1 MKKEKKIALITL
13 LVMILNMFSPYSI
26 LFNNISKAAT
36 GVLGENPIIINN
48 LGVTKK
54 GSNKILTVEI
64 AAVTEAILNGFDF
77 QFKIDKSKITPCN
90 KNTGASTT
98 SLGMI
103 MAQSDYFLGTLQVKN
118 YDKNSNTFH
127 FLATEPS
134 GGTDIADNGYIPG
147 QVGDDAID
155 VNGKDFSV
163 YYPIL
168 KLSFKLD
175 SSVDEANLPSDLFS
189 LVPSGVGLPTGL
201 KVNYTNESGVKIS
214 KDLTL
219 ATHGFT
225 QAEKQITSISVKTN
239 PTKTAYD
246 HGDTIDLTGGV
257 IQVTY
262 DDNTTEDIDMTD
274 PAVTIKTGSPAD
286 VNNPNVK
293 LEYKSQETTF
303 NITVNDPIQ
312 SLSVATPM
320 TQGEYDHGDTLN
332 FAGLTLAAVTK
343 SGATKTITNTTPG
356 LAISETQADV
366 NSPNFTKITGT
377 SNVEVKGT
385 QIIKFTYDGK
395 TAQQTIIVNDRISSV
410 NIVTQPNKTAIKY
423 GEALDL
429 TGATVKITLASG
441 DTTNISLPDGSATIS
456 AFNNKQI
463 GSKQK
468 LTVTINNKTAPETI
482 DVEAYN
488 YVKET
493 TLTEPTKVDYA
504 YNEALDVTGGRI
516 KVTWANGTVSNVNLT
531 TNMVTGYNQTQLGVQ
546 TLTISNTFEY
556 TLSNGTQIQDPK
568 TMTYE
573 VEVTNQAK
581 TITITPPTKTEY
593 EHGDKLDFTGGNIKI
608 IYADG
613 TTQQKQITSNMVR
626 ESNGSQVNMA
636 PTASD
641 YINNEISKTL
651 VIKYKEDNATGTV
664 NYPIKIKNVVSQIS
678 MSTEPTSK
686 TYNIGDTTYNL
697 AGGTIKVTRKA
708 GNTET
713 VALTDQGI
721 TLTNLS
727 TLTTNKGTKP
737 VTVTYEGKTTT
748 FNITIKNGVKNIN
761 ITAPT
766 KTEYEHGDTLDFT
779 GGKIEVK
786 YADSTTSNV
795 QITNAMVTDNATG
808 TAVNMSPAA
817 AEYTNNKLTK
827 TLKIEYT
834 EDGVTETAYY
844 TITIKNPIDQ
854 ITIVTSPKTQY
865 NLNDST
871 TGVGGT
877 LKVTR
882 KAGNYETINILDSM
896 VSGLTTSVAGTGKTA
911 TVTYTDD
918 GITKTTTYTYNVKDN
933 ITSITITPPTKSQ
946 YNHGD
951 ALDLTGGKIT
961 IQYASGTTQDKPL
974 DASMITESDGSTVNM
989 SPSLYG
995 NTNKESKTLLIKYEE
1010 DGVSSQE
1017 NYPIEIINDIKQIA
1031 IQGTAKSQY
1040 NVNDPLQPG
1049 LSILVTR
1056 ASGVPEAITV
1066 TSSMLTNFSTATEGT
1081 RIATITYTEN
1091 GITKTTTFTYTVTD
1105 TVTNIN
1111 VNTQPT
1117 KATKYGENAD
1127 LTGATIDVVK
1137 GSGTTTI
1144 PVTKDMI
1151 KPGTYNPNQTGNQTI
1166 KVIYGGKETSLTIT
1180 VKDYV
1185 TGITINPA
1193 SVTGKYNDTLSK
1205 MIQTNNIQYTVKYA
1219 KAGAQTPEAL
1229 TESMVSGYSAT
1240 TTQDQN
1246 LTVTYKDTDTNSY
1259 TNGQDFTA
1267 NLKVTLSKEVK
1278 KIDITAPSKTKY
1290 EHGEA
1295 IATDGT
1301 ITVTFT
1307 DNTTEQRTMKA
1318 NMITEN
1324 DGSPL
1329 NMSPAVSDYTNN
1341 KINKTLKITYTEEG
1355 KTGTVNYPIEIIN
1368 KVQSITIKGT
1378 PKTTY
1383 NINEAL
1389 DNNITITIH
1398 RQTGADEDV
1407 TVTTSM
1413 IPSFNT
1419 TTETSGTPR
1428 SSDIEYTENGTTVKV
1443 PYTYTVTDTVTNIN
1457 VNTQPTKA
1465 TKYGENAD
1473 LTGATIDVVKGS
1485 GTTTIPV
1492 TKDMIKPGTYNPNQT
1507 GNQTIKVIYGGKE
1520 TSLTITVKDYV
1531 TGITINPASVTG
1543 KYNDTLSKM
1552 IQTNNIQ
1559 YTVKYAKAGA
1569 QTPEALTE
1577 SMVSGYSATTTQ
1589 DQNLTVTYKD
1599 TDTNSYTNGQDFT
1612 ANLKVT
1618 LSKEVKKIDITAPS
1632 KTKYEHG
1639 EAIATDGTITV
1650 TFTDNTTEQRT
1661 MKANMITENDGSPLN
1676 MSPAVSDYTNNK
1688 INKTLKITYTEEGK
1702 TGTVN
1707 YPIEII
1713 NKVQSIT
1720 IKGTPKTTYNINEA
1734 LDNNITIT
1742 IHRQTGADE
1751 DVTVTTSMI
1760 PSFNTTTETSGTPRS
1775 SDIEY
1780 TENGTTVKVPYTY
1793 TVTDTVTNINV
1804 NTQPTKATKY
1814 GKDADLTGVT
1824 IDVVKGSGTTTIPV
1838 TKDMIKPG
1846 TYNPNQTGNQT
1857 IKVIYGGKETS
1868 LTITVKDY
1876 VTGITINP
1884 ASVTGKYND
1893 TLSKMIQTN
1902 NIQYTVKYAK
1912 AGAQTPEALTESM
1925 VSGYSATTTQDQNLT
1940 VTYKDTDTNSYTN
1953 GQDFTANLKVTL
1965 DDTITGMTLK
1975 QTGTVK
1981 TNYKYNEE
1989 FDVTNLVIVVHK
2001 LSGDEN
2007 VPVTK
2012 DMIKNY
2018 NKQKL
2023 GNQTVSVEYNGTT
2036 VGTIN
2041 ATVKDY
2047 IASVIITAPSKI
2059 TYKYNEEL
2067 DLSDA
2072 KITITMASKP
2082 SAPTTISVTPS
2093 MISGYDKT
2101 KVGAQTVTIT
2111 YTDSENKVHKQT
2123 FGVTVKDA
2131 IKTITLENNNFKTNY
2146 KYGENLNLSGLSLKV
2161 TKESG
2166 ETTTVP
2172 ITSGMISGYNPNK
2185 LGNQTLTINY
2195 EGKQFTTVVN
2205 VVDYVKDI
2213 TLTPPTKNEYK
2224 IGETLNLV
2232 GGSITEKMASGAKGS
2247 TIALTNSIVS
2257 GFDSTTPGTKNLTVK
2272 YVKDGKTYTKTFQIA
2287 VINTINHIEV
2297 IAPTKTNYKYG
2308 ENLNLAGGTVKIHM
2322 EDGTIKTIQLT
2333 NNMVTGYDKT
2343 KPGQQML
2350 KVTYTSEDN
2359 KKYEGY
2365 FKVTVGEDYIKDTKF
2380 VAPTKKEY
2388 RIGDTIDLAGGSI
2401 TEVYASGKLGNKY
2414 ELTNSMI
2421 SGFDSTT
2428 PGTKQITVT
2437 FNNKTYKYNVTVKD
2451 KTLGISIKTLP
2462 NKLEYKKGENIDLTG
2477 ATLNVVKESGTTTIK
2492 ITANM
2497 VSGYDKNKTGMQVIT
2512 VTYEGFTAQFSV
2524 LVKEEAQTNPEKP
2537 DNNKPNTD
2545 NNKPNTDN
2553 NKPNTDNNKPNTD
2566 NNKPNTDNNKPN
2578 TTDKNNN
2585 STSNTTPSV
2594 PSTTNRNTTNISNE
2608 TTTEENKKEAT
2619 EETNKEETTNEENK
2633 NEETKQED
2641 NKNTQDEN
2649 KVPLVSGTNDN
2660 NNNKTPKDKG
2670 TISIQGLLNILG
2682 LLLALLALAF
2692 IIIVL
2697 AKRRNNVKI
2706 YIEEGDE
2713 KVLIGKEKVTKDNRE
2728 LDLNKYYNKYK
2739 EDEYKIVLSKSIS
2752 KKLDKKT
2759 VNLTVHD
2766 KKESFVVDYDSKE
2779 YIYRT

>member
-13 LVMILNMFSPYSI
+13 LVMILNMFSPYSV

-36 GVLGENPIIINN
+36 GVLGDNPIIINN
-48 LGVTKK
+48 LGVTQK

-64 AAVTEAILNGFDF
+64 AAVTEAVLNGFDF

-155 VNGKDFSV
+155 VNGQGYSV

-175 SSVDEANLPSDLFS
+175 SSVDADKLPSDLFS

-214 KDLTL
+214 KDLPL

-225 QAEKQITSISVKTN
+225 QAEKQIVSIAVKTN

-262 DDNTTEDIDMTD
+262 DDRTTEDIDMTD

-293 LEYKSQETTF
+293 LEYKGQETTF

-332 FAGLTLAAVTK
+332 FAGLTLSAVTK

-456 AFNNKQI
+456 AFNNKQV
-463 GSKQK
+463 GSKQN

-482 DVEAYN
+482 NVEAYN

-531 TNMVTGYNQTQLGVQ
+531 TNMVTGYNPTQLGVQ
-546 TLTISNTFEY
+546 TLTITNTFKY
-556 TLSNGTQIQDPK
+556 TLSDGTQIPDTK
-568 TMTYE
+568 KMTYE
-573 VEVTNQAK
+573 VEVTNPA
-581 TITITPPTKTEY
+581 TAITITPPTKTEY
-593 EHGDKLDFTGGNIKI
+593 EHGDTLDFTGGKI
-608 IYADG
+608 EVTYSDG
-613 TTQQKQITSNMVR
+613 TTQTKQITSNMVK
-626 ESNGSQVNMA
+626 ESNGSSVNMA

-641 YINNEISKTL
+641 YVNNEVSKTL
-651 VIKYKEDNATGTV
+651 VIKYKENNVTGTV
-664 NYPIKIKNVVSQIS
+664 NYPIKIKNVVSQIA
-678 MSTEPTSK
+678 MSTEPTNT

-697 AGGTIKVTRKA
+697 AGGAIKVTRKA

-748 FNITIKNGVKNIN
+748 FNITVKNGVKNIN

-808 TAVNMSPAA
+808 TAVNMSPAV

-834 EDGVTETAYY
+834 EDGVTEYAYY

-854 ITIVTSPKTQY
+854 ITIDTQPRTQY

-877 LKVTR
+877 LKITR
-882 KAGNYETINILDSM
+882 KAGNTETVNIQDSM
-896 VSGLTTSVAGTGKTA
+896 VSGLTTTTAGTGKTA

-918 GITKTTTYTYNVKDN
+918 SVTKTTTYTYNVKDN
-933 ITSITITPPTKSQ
+933 ITNIAITPPTKSQ

-951 ALDLTGGKIT
+951 ALDLAGGKIT
-961 IQYASGTTQDKPL
+961 ITYASGTTQDKPL
-974 DASMITESDGSTVNM
+974 DASMITESDGSPVNM
-989 SPSLYG
+989 SPASYG
-995 NTNKESKTLLIKYEE
+995 NTNKESKTLLIKYQE
-1010 DGVSSQE
+1010 DGISKQE
-1017 NYPIEIINDIKQIA
+1017 NYPIEIINDVKQIA
-1031 IQGTAKSQY
+1031 IQGTAQTQY
-1040 NVNDPLQPG
+1040 NVNDSLQPG

-1066 TSSMLTNFSTATEGT
+1066 TSNMLTNFSTTTEGT
-1081 RIATITYTEN
+1081 RTATITYTEN

-1105 TVTNIN
+1105 TVTSIS
-1111 VNTQPT
+1111 VKTQPT
-1117 KATKYGENAD
+1117 NDTKYGENAD

-1144 PVTKDMI
+1144 PVTNDMI
-1151 KPGTYNPNQTGNQTI
+1151 QQGTYNPTTLGSQQVTI
-1166 KVIYGGKETSLTIT
+1166 QYGGQQTTLTIT

-1205 MIQTNNIQYTVKYA
+1205 MIQTNNIQYTVTYA
-1219 KAGAQTPEAL
+1219 KAGAQTPITLA
-1229 TESMVSGYSAT
+1229 ESMVAGYSAT
-1240 TTQDQN
+1240 STQDQN
-1246 LTVTYKDTDTNSY
+1246 LTVTYKDADTNSY
-1259 TNGQDFTA
+1259 TNGQKFTA
-1267 NLKVTLSKEVK
+1267 NLKVTLSKEVSS
-1278 KIDITAPSKTKY
+1278 ITITAPSKTTY
-1290 EHGEA
+1290 EHGET

-1301 ITVTFT
+1301 ITVVFT
-1307 DNTTEQRTMKA
+1307 DGTQEQRAMTA
-1318 NMITEN
+1318 SMITEN

-1329 NMSPAVSDYTNN
+1329 NMSPSASEYTNN

-1378 PKTTY
+1378 PKDTY
-1383 NINEAL
+1383 NVNEAL
-1389 DNNITITIH
+1389 DNNIVITVH

-1407 TVTTSM
+1407 TVTSSM
-1413 IPSFNT
+1413 IPSFDT

-1443 PYTYTVTDTVTNIN
+1443 PYTYTVTDTVSSIN

-1465 TKYGENAD
+1465 TKYGEDVD
-1473 LTGATIDVVKGS
+1473 LTGVTIDVVKGS
-1485 GTTTIPV
+1485 GTKTIPV
-1492 TKDMIKPGTYNPNQT
+1492 TKDMIKPGTYNPTTLGSQ
-1507 GNQTIKVIYGGKE
+1507 QVTIQYGGQQ
-1520 TSLTITVKDYV
+1520 TTLTINVKDYV

-1543 KYNDTLSKM
+1543 NINDTLGTL
-1552 IQTNNIQ
+1552 IQANNIQ
-1559 YTVKYAKAGA
+1559 YTVTYAKAGA
-1569 QTPEALTE
+1569 QTPVTLAE
-1577 SMVSGYSATTTQ
+1577 SMVSGYSATSTQ

-1599 TDTNSYTNGQDFT
+1599 TDTDSYTNGQNFT

-1618 LSKEVKKIDITAPS
+1618 LA
-1632 KTKYEHG
+1632 
-1639 EAIATDGTITV
+1639 
-1650 TFTDNTTEQRT
+1650 
-1661 MKANMITENDGSPLN
+1661 
-1676 MSPAVSDYTNNK
+1676 
-1688 INKTLKITYTEEGK
+1688 
-1702 TGTVN
+1702 
-1707 YPIEII
+1707 
-1713 NKVQSIT
+1713 
-1720 IKGTPKTTYNINEA
+1720 
-1734 LDNNITIT
+1734 
-1742 IHRQTGADE
+1742 
-1751 DVTVTTSMI
+1751 
-1760 PSFNTTTETSGTPRS
+1760 
-1775 SDIEY
+1775 
-1780 TENGTTVKVPYTY
+1780 
-1793 TVTDTVTNINV
+1793 
-1804 NTQPTKATKY
+1804 
-1814 GKDADLTGVT
+1814 
-1824 IDVVKGSGTTTIPV
+1824 
-1838 TKDMIKPG
+1838 
-1846 TYNPNQTGNQT
+1846 
-1857 IKVIYGGKETS
+1857 
-1868 LTITVKDY
+1868 
-1876 VTGITINP
+1876 
-1884 ASVTGKYND
+1884 
-1893 TLSKMIQTN
+1893 
-1902 NIQYTVKYAK
+1902 
-1912 AGAQTPEALTESM
+1912 
-1925 VSGYSATTTQDQNLT
+1925 
-1940 VTYKDTDTNSYTN
+1940 
-1953 GQDFTANLKVTL
+1953 
-1965 DDTITGMTLK
+1965 DTITGMTLQ
-1975 QTGTVK
+1975 QTGAVK

-1989 FDVTNLVIVVHK
+1989 FDATNLVIVVHK
-2001 LSGDEN
+2001 LSGDVT

-2018 NKQKL
+2018 NKQQL

-2047 IASVIITAPSKI
+2047 IASVVITAPSKI

-2082 SAPTTISVTPS
+2082 NAPTTISVTPS
-2093 MISGYDKT
+2093 MISGYNKAQ
-2101 KVGAQTVTIT
+2101 VGAQTITIT

-2131 IKTITLENNNFKTNY
+2131 IKTIALENNNFKTNY

-2166 ETTTVP
+2166 ATTTVP
-2172 ITSGMISGYNPNK
+2172 VTSGMISGYNPNK
-2185 LGNQTLTINY
+2185 LGNQTLTINH

-2232 GGSITEKMASGAKGS
+2232 GGSITEKMASGANGS
-2247 TIALTNSIVS
+2247 TKALTNNMVS

-2272 YVKDGKTYTKTFQIA
+2272 YVKDGKTYTKTFQVA

-2308 ENLNLAGGTVKIHM
+2308 ENLNLAGGTIKIHM
-2322 EDGTIKTIQLT
+2322 EDGTIKTVPLT
-2333 NNMVTGYDKT
+2333 DKMVTGYDKT

-2380 VAPTKKEY
+2380 VAPTKKQY

-2437 FNNKTYKYNVTVKD
+2437 FNNKKYNYSITVKD

-2462 NKLEYKKGENIDLTG
+2462 NKLEYKKGENLDLTG

-2524 LVKEEAQTNPEKP
+2524 LVKEEVQTNPEKP
-2537 DNNKPNTD
+2537 DDNKPNTPDD
-2545 NNKPNTDN
+2545 NKQNT
-2553 NKPNTDNNKPNTD
+2553 P
-2566 NNKPNTDNNKPN
+2566 DNNKPN

-2594 PSTTNRNTTNISNE
+2594 PSTTNRNTTNISNK
-2608 TTTEENKKEAT
+2608 TTTEENKNETT
-2619 EETNKEETTNEENK
+2619 EETNNEETTNEENK
-2633 NEETKQED
+2633 NEETKQEED

-2649 KVPLVSGTNDN
+2649 KVPLVPGTNDN

-2713 KVLIGKEKVTKDNRE
+2713 KVLVGKEKVTKDNRE

>member
-1 MKKEKKIALITL
+1 MSITQKALQTKKARQKTVKKIKNSQKNKKQSKEKNKKQSKEKIKNNKRKVKKKIKEGERNMKKEKKIALITL

-946 YNHGD
+946 YNHGE

-1031 IQGTAKSQY
+1031 IQGTAQSQY

-1127 LTGATIDVVK
+1127 LTGVTINVVK

-1151 KPGTYNPNQTGNQTI
+1151 KPGTYNPTTLGSQQVTIQYEGQQTT
-1166 KVIYGGKETSLTIT
+1166 LTIN

-1205 MIQTNNIQYTVKYA
+1205 MIQTNNIQYTVTYA
-1219 KAGAQTPEAL
+1219 KAGAQTPETLA
-1229 TESMVSGYSAT
+1229 ESMVSGYSAT

-1246 LTVTYKDTDTNSY
+1246 LTVTYKDTDTDSY
-1259 TNGQDFTA
+1259 TNGQDFTT

-1355 KTGTVNYPIEIIN
+1355 KTGTINYPIEIIN
-1368 KVQSITIKGT
+1368 KVQTITIKGT

-1383 NINEAL
+1383 NVNEAL

-1559 YTVKYAKAGA
+1559 YTVTYAKAGA
-1569 QTPEALTE
+1569 QTPETLAE

-1599 TDTNSYTNGQDFT
+1599 TDTD
-1612 ANLKVT
+1612 
-1618 LSKEVKKIDITAPS
+1618 
-1632 KTKYEHG
+1632 
-1639 EAIATDGTITV
+1639 
-1650 TFTDNTTEQRT
+1650 
-1661 MKANMITENDGSPLN
+1661 
-1676 MSPAVSDYTNNK
+1676 
-1688 INKTLKITYTEEGK
+1688 
-1702 TGTVN
+1702 
-1707 YPIEII
+1707 
-1713 NKVQSIT
+1713 
-1720 IKGTPKTTYNINEA
+1720 
-1734 LDNNITIT
+1734 
-1742 IHRQTGADE
+1742 
-1751 DVTVTTSMI
+1751 
-1760 PSFNTTTETSGTPRS
+1760 
-1775 SDIEY
+1775 
-1780 TENGTTVKVPYTY
+1780 
-1793 TVTDTVTNINV
+1793 
-1804 NTQPTKATKY
+1804 
-1814 GKDADLTGVT
+1814 
-1824 IDVVKGSGTTTIPV
+1824 
-1838 TKDMIKPG
+1838 
-1846 TYNPNQTGNQT
+1846 
-1857 IKVIYGGKETS
+1857 
-1868 LTITVKDY
+1868 
-1876 VTGITINP
+1876 
-1884 ASVTGKYND
+1884 
-1893 TLSKMIQTN
+1893 
-1902 NIQYTVKYAK
+1902 
-1912 AGAQTPEALTESM
+1912 
-1925 VSGYSATTTQDQNLT
+1925 
-1940 VTYKDTDTNSYTN
+1940 SYTN

-1989 FDVTNLVIVVHK
+1989 IDVTNLVIVVHK

-2018 NKQKL
+2018 NKQQL

-2047 IASVIITAPSKI
+2047 IASVVITAPSKI

-2082 SAPTTISVTPS
+2082 NAPTTISVTPS
-2093 MISGYDKT
+2093 MISGYNKT
-2101 KVGAQTVTIT
+2101 QVGAQTITIT

-2123 FGVTVKDA
+2123 FGVTVNDA

-2166 ETTTVP
+2166 ATTTVP
-2172 ITSGMISGYNPNK
+2172 VTSGMISGYNPNK

-2224 IGETLNLV
+2224 IGETLSLV
-2232 GGSITEKMASGAKGS
+2232 GGSITEKMASGANGS
-2247 TIALTNSIVS
+2247 IIALTNNMIS

-2272 YVKDGKTYTKTFQIA
+2272 YVKDGKTYTKTFQVA

-2322 EDGTIKTIQLT
+2322 EDGTIKTVPLT
-2333 NNMVTGYDKT
+2333 DKMVTGYDKT

-2401 TEVYASGKLGNKY
+2401 TEIYASGKLGNKY

-2421 SGFDSTT
+2421 SGFNSTT

-2437 FNNKTYKYNVTVKD
+2437 FNNKKYNYSITVKD

-2566 NNKPNTDNNKPN
+2566 NNKPNT
-2578 TTDKNNN
+2578 TDKNNN

-2594 PSTTNRNTTNISNE
+2594 PSTTNKNTTNINNE
-2608 TTTEENKKEAT
+2608 TTTEENKNEKT
-2619 EETNKEETTNEENK
+2619 EETNNEEITNDENK
-2633 NEETKQED
+2633 NEETKQEEN
-2641 NKNTQDEN
+2641 NKNTQEEN
-2649 KVPLVSGTNDN
+2649 KVPMVPGTNDN
-2660 NNNKTPKDKG
+2660 NNNTPKDKG
-2670 TISIQGLLNILG
+2670 TINIQGLLNILG
-2682 LLLALLALAF
+2682 LLLALVALAF

-2713 KVLIGKEKVTKDNRE
+2713 KVLVGKEKVTKDNRE

-2739 EDEYKIVLSKSIS
+2739 EEEYKIVLSKSIS

>member
-946 YNHGD
+946 YNHGE

-1010 DGVSSQE
+1010 DGISSQE

-1031 IQGTAKSQY
+1031 IQGTAQSQY

-1205 MIQTNNIQYTVKYA
+1205 MIQTNNIQYTVTYA
-1219 KAGAQTPEAL
+1219 KAGAQTPETLA
-1229 TESMVSGYSAT
+1229 ESMVSGYSAT

-1246 LTVTYKDTDTNSY
+1246 LTVTYKDTDTDSY

-1290 EHGEA
+1290 EHGET

-1329 NMSPAVSDYTNN
+1329 NMSPAVSEYTNN

-1368 KVQSITIKGT
+1368 KVQTITIKGT

-1383 NINEAL
+1383 NVNEAL

-1465 TKYGENAD
+1465 TKYGEDAD
-1473 LTGATIDVVKGS
+1473 LTGVTIDVVKGS

-1492 TKDMIKPGTYNPNQT
+1492 TKDMIKPGTYNPTTLGSQQVTIQYEGQQT
-1507 GNQTIKVIYGGKE
+1507 T
-1520 TSLTITVKDYV
+1520 LTINVKDYV

-1559 YTVKYAKAGA
+1559 YTVTYAKAGA
-1569 QTPEALTE
+1569 QTPETLAE

-1599 TDTNSYTNGQDFT
+1599 TDTD
-1612 ANLKVT
+1612 
-1618 LSKEVKKIDITAPS
+1618 
-1632 KTKYEHG
+1632 
-1639 EAIATDGTITV
+1639 
-1650 TFTDNTTEQRT
+1650 
-1661 MKANMITENDGSPLN
+1661 
-1676 MSPAVSDYTNNK
+1676 
-1688 INKTLKITYTEEGK
+1688 
-1702 TGTVN
+1702 
-1707 YPIEII
+1707 
-1713 NKVQSIT
+1713 
-1720 IKGTPKTTYNINEA
+1720 
-1734 LDNNITIT
+1734 
-1742 IHRQTGADE
+1742 
-1751 DVTVTTSMI
+1751 
-1760 PSFNTTTETSGTPRS
+1760 
-1775 SDIEY
+1775 
-1780 TENGTTVKVPYTY
+1780 
-1793 TVTDTVTNINV
+1793 
-1804 NTQPTKATKY
+1804 
-1814 GKDADLTGVT
+1814 
-1824 IDVVKGSGTTTIPV
+1824 
-1838 TKDMIKPG
+1838 
-1846 TYNPNQTGNQT
+1846 
-1857 IKVIYGGKETS
+1857 
-1868 LTITVKDY
+1868 
-1876 VTGITINP
+1876 
-1884 ASVTGKYND
+1884 
-1893 TLSKMIQTN
+1893 
-1902 NIQYTVKYAK
+1902 
-1912 AGAQTPEALTESM
+1912 
-1925 VSGYSATTTQDQNLT
+1925 
-1940 VTYKDTDTNSYTN
+1940 SYTN

-1989 FDVTNLVIVVHK
+1989 IDVTNLVIVVHK

-2018 NKQKL
+2018 NKQQL

-2047 IASVIITAPSKI
+2047 IASVVITAPSKI

-2082 SAPTTISVTPS
+2082 NAPTTISVTPS
-2093 MISGYDKT
+2093 MISGYNKT
-2101 KVGAQTVTIT
+2101 QVGAQTITIT

-2123 FGVTVKDA
+2123 FGVTVNDA

-2166 ETTTVP
+2166 ATTTVP
-2172 ITSGMISGYNPNK
+2172 VTSGMISGYNPNK

-2224 IGETLNLV
+2224 IGETLSLV
-2232 GGSITEKMASGAKGS
+2232 GGSITEKMASGANGS
-2247 TIALTNSIVS
+2247 IIALTNNMIS

-2272 YVKDGKTYTKTFQIA
+2272 YVKDGKTYTKTFQVA

-2322 EDGTIKTIQLT
+2322 EDGTIKTVPLT
-2333 NNMVTGYDKT
+2333 DKMVTGYDKT

-2401 TEVYASGKLGNKY
+2401 TEIYASGKLGNKY

-2421 SGFDSTT
+2421 SGFNSTT

-2437 FNNKTYKYNVTVKD
+2437 FNNKKYNYSITVKD

-2594 PSTTNRNTTNISNE
+2594 PSTTNKNTTNINNE
-2608 TTTEENKKEAT
+2608 TTTEENKNEKT
-2619 EETNKEETTNEENK
+2619 EETNNEEITNDENK
-2633 NEETKQED
+2633 NEETKQEEN
-2641 NKNTQDEN
+2641 NKNTQEEN
-2649 KVPLVSGTNDN
+2649 KVPMVPGTNDN
-2660 NNNKTPKDKG
+2660 NNNTPKDKG
-2670 TISIQGLLNILG
+2670 TINIQGLLNILG
-2682 LLLALLALAF
+2682 LLLALVALAF

-2713 KVLIGKEKVTKDNRE
+2713 KVLVGKEKVTKDNRE

-2739 EDEYKIVLSKSIS
+2739 EEEYKIVLSKSIS

>member
-946 YNHGD
+946 YNHGE

-974 DASMITESDGSTVNM
+974 DASMITESNGSTVNM

-1010 DGVSSQE
+1010 DGISSQE

-1137 GSGTTTI
+1137 GSGTTII
-1144 PVTKDMI
+1144 PVTNDMI
-1151 KPGTYNPNQTGNQTI
+1151 QQGTYNPTTLGSQQITIQYEGQQTT
-1166 KVIYGGKETSLTIT
+1166 LTIN

-1185 TGITINPA
+1185 TGITISPA

-1205 MIQTNNIQYTVKYA
+1205 MIQTNNIQYTVTYA
-1219 KAGAQTPEAL
+1219 KAGAQTPETLA
-1229 TESMVSGYSAT
+1229 ESMVSGYSAT

-1246 LTVTYKDTDTNSY
+1246 LTVTYKDTDTDSY

-1307 DNTTEQRTMKA
+1307 DSTTEQRTMKA

-1341 KINKTLKITYTEEG
+1341 KINKTLKITYTEDG
-1355 KTGTVNYPIEIIN
+1355 KVGTVNYPIEIIN

-1465 TKYGENAD
+1465 TKYGE
-1473 LTGATIDVVKGS
+1473 
-1485 GTTTIPV
+1485 
-1492 TKDMIKPGTYNPNQT
+1492 
-1507 GNQTIKVIYGGKE
+1507 
-1520 TSLTITVKDYV
+1520 
-1531 TGITINPASVTG
+1531 
-1543 KYNDTLSKM
+1543 
-1552 IQTNNIQ
+1552 
-1559 YTVKYAKAGA
+1559 
-1569 QTPEALTE
+1569 
-1577 SMVSGYSATTTQ
+1577 
-1589 DQNLTVTYKD
+1589 
-1599 TDTNSYTNGQDFT
+1599 
-1612 ANLKVT
+1612 
-1618 LSKEVKKIDITAPS
+1618 
-1632 KTKYEHG
+1632 
-1639 EAIATDGTITV
+1639 
-1650 TFTDNTTEQRT
+1650 
-1661 MKANMITENDGSPLN
+1661 
-1676 MSPAVSDYTNNK
+1676 
-1688 INKTLKITYTEEGK
+1688 
-1702 TGTVN
+1702 
-1707 YPIEII
+1707 
-1713 NKVQSIT
+1713 
-1720 IKGTPKTTYNINEA
+1720 
-1734 LDNNITIT
+1734 
-1742 IHRQTGADE
+1742 
-1751 DVTVTTSMI
+1751 
-1760 PSFNTTTETSGTPRS
+1760 
-1775 SDIEY
+1775 
-1780 TENGTTVKVPYTY
+1780 
-1793 TVTDTVTNINV
+1793 
-1804 NTQPTKATKY
+1804 
-1814 GKDADLTGVT
+1814 DADLTGVT

-1940 VTYKDTDTNSYTN
+1940 VTYKDADTNSYTN

-2041 ATVKDY
+2041 TTVKDY

-2082 SAPTTISVTPS
+2082 SAPTTISVTQS

-2166 ETTTVP
+2166 ATTTVP

-2437 FNNKTYKYNVTVKD
+2437 FNNKKYNYSITVKD

-2537 DNNKPNTD
+2537 DNNKPNTDNNKPNTDNNKPNTD

>member
-13 LVMILNMFSPYSI
+13 LVMILNMFSPYSV

-36 GVLGENPIIINN
+36 GVLGDNPIIINN
-48 LGVTKK
+48 LGVTQK

-64 AAVTEAILNGFDF
+64 AAVTEAVLNGFDF

-155 VNGKDFSV
+155 VNGQGYSV

-175 SSVDEANLPSDLFS
+175 SSVDADKLPSDLFS

-214 KDLTL
+214 KDLPL

-225 QAEKQITSISVKTN
+225 QAEKQIVSIAVKTN

-262 DDNTTEDIDMTD
+262 DDRTTEDIDMTD

-293 LEYKSQETTF
+293 LEYKGQETTF

-332 FAGLTLAAVTK
+332 FAGLTLSAVTK

-456 AFNNKQI
+456 AFNNKQV
-463 GSKQK
+463 GSKQN

-482 DVEAYN
+482 NVEAYN

-531 TNMVTGYNQTQLGVQ
+531 TNMVTGYNPTQLGVQ
-546 TLTISNTFEY
+546 TLTITNTFKY
-556 TLSNGTQIQDPK
+556 TLSDGTQIPDTK

-573 VEVTNQAK
+573 VEVTNPA
-581 TITITPPTKTEY
+581 TAITITPPTKTEY
-593 EHGDKLDFTGGNIKI
+593 EHGDTLDFTGGKI
-608 IYADG
+608 EVTYSDG
-613 TTQQKQITSNMVR
+613 TTQTKQITSNMVK
-626 ESNGSQVNMA
+626 ESNGSSVNMA

-641 YINNEISKTL
+641 YVNNEVSKTL
-651 VIKYKEDNATGTV
+651 VIKYKENNVTGTV
-664 NYPIKIKNVVSQIS
+664 NYPIKIKNVVSQIA
-678 MSTEPTSK
+678 MSTEPTNT

-697 AGGTIKVTRKA
+697 AGGAIKVTRKA

-721 TLTNLS
+721 KLTNLS

-748 FNITIKNGVKNIN
+748 FNITVKNGVKNIN

-808 TAVNMSPAA
+808 TAVNMSPAV

-834 EDGVTETAYY
+834 EDGVTEYAYY

-854 ITIVTSPKTQY
+854 ITIDTQPRTQY

-877 LKVTR
+877 LKITR
-882 KAGNYETINILDSM
+882 KAGNTETVNIQDSM
-896 VSGLTTSVAGTGKTA
+896 VSGLTTTTAGTGKTA

-918 GITKTTTYTYNVKDN
+918 GVTKTTTYTYNVKDN
-933 ITSITITPPTKSQ
+933 ITNIAITPPTKSQ

-951 ALDLTGGKIT
+951 ALDLAGGKIT
-961 IQYASGTTQDKPL
+961 ITYASGTTQDKPL
-974 DASMITESDGSTVNM
+974 DASMITESDGSPVNM
-989 SPSLYG
+989 SPASYG
-995 NTNKESKTLLIKYEE
+995 NTNKESKTLLIKYQE
-1010 DGVSSQE
+1010 DGISKQE
-1017 NYPIEIINDIKQIA
+1017 NYPIEIINDVKQIA
-1031 IQGTAKSQY
+1031 IQGTAQTQY
-1040 NVNDPLQPG
+1040 NVNDSLQPG

-1066 TSSMLTNFSTATEGT
+1066 TSNMLTNFSTTTEGT
-1081 RIATITYTEN
+1081 RTATITYTEN

-1105 TVTNIN
+1105 TVTSIS
-1111 VNTQPT
+1111 VKTQPT
-1117 KATKYGENAD
+1117 NDTKYGENAD

-1144 PVTKDMI
+1144 PVTNDMI
-1151 KPGTYNPNQTGNQTI
+1151 QQGTYNPTTLGSQQVTI
-1166 KVIYGGKETSLTIT
+1166 QYGGQQTTLTIN

-1193 SVTGKYNDTLSK
+1193 SVTGNINDTLGTL
-1205 MIQTNNIQYTVKYA
+1205 IQANNIQYTVTYA
-1219 KAGAQTPEAL
+1219 KAGAQTPVTLA
-1229 TESMVSGYSAT
+1229 ESMVAGYSAT
-1240 TTQDQN
+1240 STQDQN
-1246 LTVTYKDTDTNSY
+1246 LTVTYKDTDTDSY
-1259 TNGQDFTA
+1259 TNGQNFTA
-1267 NLKVTLSKEVK
+1267 NLKVTL
-1278 KIDITAPSKTKY
+1278 A
-1290 EHGEA
+1290 
-1295 IATDGT
+1295 
-1301 ITVTFT
+1301 
-1307 DNTTEQRTMKA
+1307 
-1318 NMITEN
+1318 
-1324 DGSPL
+1324 
-1329 NMSPAVSDYTNN
+1329 
-1341 KINKTLKITYTEEG
+1341 
-1355 KTGTVNYPIEIIN
+1355 
-1368 KVQSITIKGT
+1368 
-1378 PKTTY
+1378 
-1383 NINEAL
+1383 
-1389 DNNITITIH
+1389 
-1398 RQTGADEDV
+1398 
-1407 TVTTSM
+1407 
-1413 IPSFNT
+1413 
-1419 TTETSGTPR
+1419 
-1428 SSDIEYTENGTTVKV
+1428 
-1443 PYTYTVTDTVTNIN
+1443 
-1457 VNTQPTKA
+1457 
-1465 TKYGENAD
+1465 
-1473 LTGATIDVVKGS
+1473 
-1485 GTTTIPV
+1485 
-1492 TKDMIKPGTYNPNQT
+1492 
-1507 GNQTIKVIYGGKE
+1507 
-1520 TSLTITVKDYV
+1520 
-1531 TGITINPASVTG
+1531 
-1543 KYNDTLSKM
+1543 
-1552 IQTNNIQ
+1552 
-1559 YTVKYAKAGA
+1559 
-1569 QTPEALTE
+1569 
-1577 SMVSGYSATTTQ
+1577 
-1589 DQNLTVTYKD
+1589 
-1599 TDTNSYTNGQDFT
+1599 
-1612 ANLKVT
+1612 
-1618 LSKEVKKIDITAPS
+1618 
-1632 KTKYEHG
+1632 
-1639 EAIATDGTITV
+1639 
-1650 TFTDNTTEQRT
+1650 
-1661 MKANMITENDGSPLN
+1661 
-1676 MSPAVSDYTNNK
+1676 
-1688 INKTLKITYTEEGK
+1688 
-1702 TGTVN
+1702 
-1707 YPIEII
+1707 
-1713 NKVQSIT
+1713 
-1720 IKGTPKTTYNINEA
+1720 
-1734 LDNNITIT
+1734 
-1742 IHRQTGADE
+1742 
-1751 DVTVTTSMI
+1751 
-1760 PSFNTTTETSGTPRS
+1760 
-1775 SDIEY
+1775 
-1780 TENGTTVKVPYTY
+1780 
-1793 TVTDTVTNINV
+1793 
-1804 NTQPTKATKY
+1804 
-1814 GKDADLTGVT
+1814 
-1824 IDVVKGSGTTTIPV
+1824 
-1838 TKDMIKPG
+1838 
-1846 TYNPNQTGNQT
+1846 
-1857 IKVIYGGKETS
+1857 
-1868 LTITVKDY
+1868 
-1876 VTGITINP
+1876 
-1884 ASVTGKYND
+1884 
-1893 TLSKMIQTN
+1893 
-1902 NIQYTVKYAK
+1902 
-1912 AGAQTPEALTESM
+1912 
-1925 VSGYSATTTQDQNLT
+1925 
-1940 VTYKDTDTNSYTN
+1940 
-1953 GQDFTANLKVTL
+1953 
-1965 DDTITGMTLK
+1965 DTITGMTLQ
-1975 QTGTVK
+1975 QTGAVK

-1989 FDVTNLVIVVHK
+1989 FDATNLVIVVHK
-2001 LSGDEN
+2001 LSGDVT

-2018 NKQKL
+2018 NKQQL

-2047 IASVIITAPSKI
+2047 IASVVITAPSKI

-2082 SAPTTISVTPS
+2082 NAPTTISVTPS
-2093 MISGYDKT
+2093 MISGYNKAQ
-2101 KVGAQTVTIT
+2101 VGAQTITIT

-2131 IKTITLENNNFKTNY
+2131 IKTIALENNNFKTNY

-2166 ETTTVP
+2166 ATTTVP
-2172 ITSGMISGYNPNK
+2172 VTSGMISGYNPNK

-2232 GGSITEKMASGAKGS
+2232 GGSITEKMASGANGS
-2247 TIALTNSIVS
+2247 TKALTNNMVS
-2257 GFDSTTPGTKNLTVK
+2257 GFNSTTPGTKNLTVK
-2272 YVKDGKTYTKTFQIA
+2272 YVKDGKTYTKTFQVA

-2308 ENLNLAGGTVKIHM
+2308 ENLNLAGGTIKIHM
-2322 EDGTIKTIQLT
+2322 EDGTIKTVPLT
-2333 NNMVTGYDKT
+2333 DKMVTGYDKT

-2380 VAPTKKEY
+2380 VAPTKKQY

-2437 FNNKTYKYNVTVKD
+2437 FNNKKYNYSITVKD

-2462 NKLEYKKGENIDLTG
+2462 NKLEYKKGENLDLTG

-2524 LVKEEAQTNPEKP
+2524 LVKEEVQTNPEKPDDNKPNTP

-2545 NNKPNTDN
+2545 DNKQNTTDN
-2553 NKPNTDNNKPNTD
+2553 NKT
-2566 NNKPNTDNNKPN
+2566 N

-2608 TTTEENKKEAT
+2608 TTTEE
-2619 EETNKEETTNEENK
+2619 TNNEETTNEENK
-2633 NEETKQED
+2633 NEETKQEED

-2649 KVPLVSGTNDN
+2649 KVPLLSGTNDNNNN

-2692 IIIVL
+2692 IIIIL

-2713 KVLIGKEKVTKDNRE
+2713 KVLVGKEKVTKDNRE

>member
-946 YNHGD
+946 YNHGE

-1010 DGVSSQE
+1010 DGISSQE

-1031 IQGTAKSQY
+1031 IQGTAQSQY

-1127 LTGATIDVVK
+1127 LTGVTINVVK

-1151 KPGTYNPNQTGNQTI
+1151 KPGTYNPTTLGSQQVTIQYEGQQTT
-1166 KVIYGGKETSLTIT
+1166 LTIN

-1205 MIQTNNIQYTVKYA
+1205 MIQTNNIQYTVNYA
-1219 KAGAQTPEAL
+1219 KAGAQTPETLA
-1229 TESMVSGYSAT
+1229 ESMVSGYSAT

-1246 LTVTYKDTDTNSY
+1246 LTVTYKDTDTDSY

-1324 DGSPL
+1324 DGSLL
-1329 NMSPAVSDYTNN
+1329 NMSPAVSEYTNN
-1341 KINKTLKITYTEEG
+1341 KINKTLKITYTEDG
-1355 KTGTVNYPIEIIN
+1355 KVGTINYPIEIIN
-1368 KVQSITIKGT
+1368 KVQTITIKGT

-1383 NINEAL
+1383 NVNEAL

-1398 RQTGADEDV
+1398 RQTGADEDI

-1465 TKYGENAD
+1465 TKYGE
-1473 LTGATIDVVKGS
+1473 
-1485 GTTTIPV
+1485 
-1492 TKDMIKPGTYNPNQT
+1492 
-1507 GNQTIKVIYGGKE
+1507 
-1520 TSLTITVKDYV
+1520 
-1531 TGITINPASVTG
+1531 
-1543 KYNDTLSKM
+1543 
-1552 IQTNNIQ
+1552 
-1559 YTVKYAKAGA
+1559 
-1569 QTPEALTE
+1569 
-1577 SMVSGYSATTTQ
+1577 
-1589 DQNLTVTYKD
+1589 
-1599 TDTNSYTNGQDFT
+1599 
-1612 ANLKVT
+1612 
-1618 LSKEVKKIDITAPS
+1618 
-1632 KTKYEHG
+1632 
-1639 EAIATDGTITV
+1639 
-1650 TFTDNTTEQRT
+1650 
-1661 MKANMITENDGSPLN
+1661 
-1676 MSPAVSDYTNNK
+1676 
-1688 INKTLKITYTEEGK
+1688 
-1702 TGTVN
+1702 
-1707 YPIEII
+1707 
-1713 NKVQSIT
+1713 
-1720 IKGTPKTTYNINEA
+1720 
-1734 LDNNITIT
+1734 
-1742 IHRQTGADE
+1742 
-1751 DVTVTTSMI
+1751 
-1760 PSFNTTTETSGTPRS
+1760 
-1775 SDIEY
+1775 
-1780 TENGTTVKVPYTY
+1780 
-1793 TVTDTVTNINV
+1793 
-1804 NTQPTKATKY
+1804 
-1814 GKDADLTGVT
+1814 DADLTGVT

-1940 VTYKDTDTNSYTN
+1940 VTYKDADTNSYTN

-2041 ATVKDY
+2041 TTVKDY

-2082 SAPTTISVTPS
+2082 SAPTTISVTQS

-2166 ETTTVP
+2166 ATTTVP

-2437 FNNKTYKYNVTVKD
+2437 FNNKKYNYSITVKD